1 MIRFIHTADIHFGME
16 NYGRIDP
23 ITGVHSRLLD
33 FVDALNKCIDYAI
46 EHNVDFFLF
55 CGDAYKT
62 HHPTQMQQRFFFECF
77 LRLYKAQIPVV
88 IVVGNHDNP
97 LSFGKAHALNL
108 FDQLPVDGFFVF
120 EKPGIHVLQTKS
132 GPISIVGIPWP
143 TRNTIALTYQN
154 KIQTAQDITE
164 YISGAVSHIIKELA
178 LQLDSS
184 IPAILAGHLT
194 VSTGI
199 FSGSEK
205 KAIYGTDP
213 LFLPSQLA
221 IHPFDYVAL
230 GHLHRFQNLNVNGSI
245 PVVYSGSIERVDFG
259 ERKEEKGFV
268 DVVIHKK
275 QAVSYDFITLKTR
288 PFIQVEVVLTQ
299 TNQTE
304 QIIDQLKKHRLE
316 NAVVKIIYHVKSGQ
330 EDTVN
335 IQAIE
340 KFCSECHYLVGIM
353 PVIEPKNRINRLGQ
367 SSSLHTPFDTRAQLE
382 WYFGAK
388 IETKDRKEVLL
399 KKVFELLGEENDAI

>member
-33 FVDALNKCIDYAI
+33 FVAALNTCIDYAI
-46 EHNVDFFLF
+46 AQDVDLFLF

-77 LRLYKAQIPVV
+77 LRLYQAKIPVV
-88 IVVGNHDNP
+88 IIVGNHDNP

-108 FDQLPVDGFFVF
+108 FDQLPLDGFYVF
-120 EKPGIHVLQTKS
+120 EKPGIYVLQTKS
-132 GPISIVGIPWP
+132 GPVSLVGIPWP
-143 TRNTIALTYQN
+143 TRNTIALKTQTLL
-154 KIQTAQDITE
+154 QTANDITE
-164 YISGAVSHIIKELA
+164 YISAAVSHIIQELA
-178 LQLDSS
+178 LQLDPA

-221 IHPFDYVAL
+221 IYPFDYVAL
-230 GHLHRFQNLNVNGSI
+230 GHLHRFQNLNSAGQV

-268 DVVIHKK
+268 DVVIEAKNRLT
-275 QAVSYDFITLKTR
+275 YTFIPVPTR
-288 PFIQVEVVLTQ
+288 PFIQVEVVLTESDQ
-299 TNQTE
+299 TQ
-304 QIIDQLKKHRLE
+304 QIIDQLKKHSLAG
-316 NAVVKIIYHVKSGQ
+316 AVVKIMYHLKSL
-330 EDTVN
+330 ETDRVN
-335 IQAIE
+335 ISMIE
-340 KFCSECHYLVGIM
+340 KFCTSCHYLVG
-353 PVIEPKNRINRLGQ
+353 VIPIVQPKNRIARMGAVSHSNATL
-367 SSSLHTPFDTRAQLE
+367 DTRSQLD
-382 WYFGAK
+382 WYFGARA
-388 IETKDRKEVLL
+388 ETKDRKEILL
-399 KKVFELLGEENDAI
+399 KKIFELIGEENDTI